1 MPGHDRDPPSMPD
14 PNLIAP
20 SLTAD
25 DLACLRGGRLV
36 FAGLSFRLDAGEA
49 LVLTGPNGSGKSSLL
64 RLVAGLV
71 PVFAGR
77 LDWTGA
83 PGSIAYLGHQDAV
96 KPALT
101 PRETLRFWGATAGAA
116 PDAATIGAALAAVGL
131 AGLDD
136 LPCRYLSAGQ
146 RRRLALA
153 RFELGPA
160 RLWLLDEPTLGLDT
174 ASVARLEARIARHR
188 AGGGIVM
195 LATHVPLALDGAR
208 GLALADF
215 AVAEV
220 PL

>member
-1 MPGHDRDPPSMPD
+1 MSEPG
-14 PNLIAP
+14 LTAP
-20 SLTAD
+20 RLQAD

-36 FAGLSFRLDAGEA
+36 FVGLSFRLGAGEA

-71 PVFAGR
+71 PAFAGT

-101 PRETLRFWGATAGAA
+101 PRETLRFWGAASGAS
-116 PDAATIGAALAAVGL
+116 PDRVAIEAALAAVGL
-131 AGLDD
+131 EGLDD

-153 RFELGPA
+153 RFELSRA
-160 RLWLLDEPTLGLDT
+160 TLWLLDEPTLGLDV

-188 AGGGIVM
+188 VEGGIVM
-195 LATHVPLALDGAR
+195 LATHMRLALDGAR
-208 GLALADF
+208 GLGLGCF
-215 AVAEV
+215 AAAEP

>member
-1 MPGHDRDPPSMPD
+1 MPAPG
-14 PNLIAP
+14 LTAP
-20 SLTAD
+20 SLDAD

-36 FAGLSFRLDAGEA
+36 FAGLSFRLAAGEA

-71 PVFAGR
+71 PAFAGT

-101 PRETLRFWGATAGAA
+101 PRESLRFWAATAGAV
-116 PDAATIGAALAAVGL
+116 PTAAGIAAALAAVGL

-153 RFELGPA
+153 RLELGPA
-160 RLWLLDEPTLGLDT
+160 VLWLLDEPTLGLDA

-188 AGGGIVM
+188 AAGGLVM

-208 GLALADF
+208 GLALQDF
-215 AVAEV
+215 AVDEA

>member
-1 MPGHDRDPPSMPD
+1 MPPD
-14 PNLIAP
+14 
-20 SLTAD
+20 D
-25 DLACLRGGRLV
+25 GLACLRGGRLV
-36 FAGLSFRLDAGEA
+36 FAGLSFRLDPGEA

-71 PVFAGR
+71 PAFAGR

-101 PRETLRFWGATAGAA
+101 VREALRIWAAMAGAA
-116 PDAATIGAALAAVGL
+116 AEEGRGRRRHRRGRAE
-131 AGLDD
+131 GLDD
-136 LPCRYLSAGQ
+136 LPGRYLSAGQ

-153 RFELGPA
+153 RLELGRA
-160 RLWLLDEPTLGLDT
+160 ALWLLDEPTLGLDA
-174 ASVARLEARIARHR
+174 ASVARLEGRIARHR
-188 AGGGIVM
+188 AAGGLVM

-208 GLALADF
+208 FLALQDYA
-215 AVAEV
+215 AEDL

>member
-1 MPGHDRDPPSMPD
+1 MSATLLKAGC
-14 PNLIAP
+14 
-20 SLTAD
+20 
-25 DLACLRGGRLV
+25 LACVRGGRLV
-36 FAGLSFRLDAGEA
+36 FAGLSFQLYAGEA

-71 PVFAGR
+71 PAFAGT

-83 PGSIAYLGHQDAV
+83 PGSIVYLGHQDAV

-101 PRETLRFWGATAGAA
+101 PRETLRFWDAAAGAA
-116 PDAATIGAALAAVGL
+116 PDAAAIDAALAAVGL
-131 AGLDD
+131 DGLDD

-153 RFELGPA
+153 RLELGRA
-160 RLWLLDEPTLGLDT
+160 RLWLLDEPTLGLDI
-174 ASVARLEARIARHR
+174 ASVARLEARVARHR

-208 GLALADF
+208 GLALEDF

>member
-1 MPGHDRDPPSMPD
+1 MSEPG
-14 PNLIAP
+14 LTAP
-20 SLTAD
+20 RLRAD

-36 FAGLSFRLDAGEA
+36 FVGLSFRLDSGAA

-64 RLVAGLV
+64 RLVTGLV
-71 PVFAGR
+71 PPFAGT

-101 PRETLRFWGATAGAA
+101 PHESLRFWGAASGTAPGRA
-116 PDAATIGAALAAVGL
+116 DIEAALAAAGL
-131 AGLDD
+131 EGLDD

-153 RFELGPA
+153 RFELGRA
-160 RLWLLDEPTLGLDT
+160 RLWLLDEPTLGLDV

-188 AGGGIVM
+188 AEGGIVM
-195 LATHVPLALDGAR
+195 LATHMPLALDGASE
-208 GLALADF
+208 LALERF
-215 AVAEV
+215 AAAE
-220 PL
+220 LSL

>member
-1 MPGHDRDPPSMPD
+1 M
-14 PNLIAP
+14 IAATQPEP

-25 DLACLRGGRLV
+25 GLACLRGGRLV
-36 FAGLSFRLDAGEA
+36 FAGLSFRLDPGEA

-71 PVFAGR
+71 PAFAGR

-101 PRETLRFWGATAGAA
+101 VREALRIWAALSGAA
-116 PDAATIGAALAAVGL
+116 AEEGAIDAALAAVGL
-131 AGLDD
+131 EGLDD
-136 LPCRYLSAGQ
+136 LPGRYLSAGQ

-153 RFELGPA
+153 RLELGRA
-160 RLWLLDEPTLGLDT
+160 ALWLLDEPTLGLDA
-174 ASVARLEARIARHR
+174 ASVARLEGRIARHR
-188 AGGGIVM
+188 AVGGLVL
-195 LATHVPLALDGAR
+195 LATHVPLALGDAR
-208 GLALADF
+208 GLALQDYA
-215 AVAEV
+215 AEDL

>member
-1 MPGHDRDPPSMPD
+1 M
-14 PNLIAP
+14 IAATQPEP
-20 SLTAD
+20 SLTAGSLAAT

-36 FAGLSFRLDAGEA
+36 FAGLSFRLEAGEV

-71 PVFAGR
+71 PAFAGR

-83 PGSIAYLGHQDAV
+83 PGSIAYLGHQDSV

-101 PRETLRFWGATAGAA
+101 VREALRVWAALSGVAAGEGAI
-116 PDAATIGAALAAVGL
+116 DAAIAAVGL
-131 AGLDD
+131 EGLDD
-136 LPCRYLSAGQ
+136 LPGRYLSAGQ

-153 RFELGPA
+153 RLELGRA
-160 RLWLLDEPTLGLDT
+160 ALWLLDEPTLGLDA
-174 ASVARLEARIARHR
+174 ASVARLEGRIARHR
-188 AGGGIVM
+188 AAGGLVM

-208 GLALADF
+208 FLALQNYA
-215 AVAEV
+215 AEDL

>member
-1 MPGHDRDPPSMPD
+1 MTAATTPEPS
-14 PNLIAP
+14 LIAAN
-20 SLTAD
+20 LTGT

-36 FAGLSFRLDAGEA
+36 FAGLSFRLEAGEA

-71 PVFAGR
+71 PAFAGR

-101 PRETLRFWGATAGAA
+101 VREALRVWAAMAGAA
-116 PDAATIGAALAAVGL
+116 AGQGAIDAAIAAVGL
-131 AGLDD
+131 EGLDD
-136 LPCRYLSAGQ
+136 LPGRYLSAGQ

-153 RFELGPA
+153 RLELGRA
-160 RLWLLDEPTLGLDT
+160 ALWLLDEPTLGLDV
-174 ASVARLEARIARHR
+174 ASVARLEGRIARHR
-188 AGGGIVM
+188 AAGGLVM

-208 GLALADF
+208 GLALQDYA
-215 AVAEV
+215 AEEL

>member
-1 MPGHDRDPPSMPD
+1 MTAATQPE
-14 PNLIAP
+14 P
-20 SLTAD
+20 SLTAE

-71 PVFAGR
+71 PTFAGR

-101 PRETLRFWGATAGAA
+101 VREALRLWAAIAGAKA
-116 PDAATIGAALAAVGL
+116 GEGAVDAAIAAAGL
-131 AGLDD
+131 EGLDD
-136 LPCRYLSAGQ
+136 LPGRYLSAGQ

-153 RFELGPA
+153 RLELGHA
-160 RLWLLDEPTLGLDT
+160 ALWLLDEPTLGLDV
-174 ASVARLEARIARHR
+174 ASVARLEGRIARHR
-188 AGGGIVM
+188 AAGGLVL

-208 GLALADF
+208 FLALQDYA
-215 AVAEV
+215 AEDL

>member
-1 MPGHDRDPPSMPD
+1 M
-14 PNLIAP
+14 IAATQPEP

-25 DLACLRGGRLV
+25 GLACLRGGRLV
-36 FAGLSFRLDAGEA
+36 FAGLSFRLDPGEA

-71 PVFAGR
+71 PAFAGR

-101 PRETLRFWGATAGAA
+101 VREALRIWAALSGAA
-116 PDAATIGAALAAVGL
+116 AEEGAIDAALAAVGL
-131 AGLDD
+131 EGLDD
-136 LPCRYLSAGQ
+136 LPGRYLSAGQ

-153 RFELGPA
+153 R
-160 RLWLLDEPTLGLDT
+160 
-174 ASVARLEARIARHR
+174 LEGRIARHR
-188 AGGGIVM
+188 AAGGLVM

-208 GLALADF
+208 GLALQDYA
-215 AVAEV
+215 AEDL

>member
-1 MPGHDRDPPSMPD
+1 MPEPR
-14 PNLIAP
+14 
-20 SLTAD
+20 LTAASLAAT

-36 FAGLSFRLDAGEA
+36 FAGLSFRLGPGGA

-71 PVFAGR
+71 PAFAGT

-101 PRETLRFWGATAGAA
+101 VREALRVWAALAGVGAGEG
-116 PDAATIGAALAAVGL
+116 PVDAAIAAVGL
-131 AGLDD
+131 EGLDD
-136 LPCRYLSAGQ
+136 LPGRYLSAGQ

-153 RFELGPA
+153 RLELGRA
-160 RLWLLDEPTLGLDT
+160 ALWLLDEPTLGLDA

-188 AGGGIVM
+188 AAGGLVM
-195 LATHVPLALDGAR
+195 LATHVPLALDGAGR
-208 GLALADF
+208 LALEDYATE
-215 AVAEV
+215 A

>member
-1 MPGHDRDPPSMPD
+1 MPEPR
-14 PNLIAP
+14 
-20 SLTAD
+20 LTAASLAAT

-36 FAGLSFRLDAGEA
+36 FAGLSFRLGPGGA

-71 PVFAGR
+71 PAFAGT

-101 PRETLRFWGATAGAA
+101 VREALRVWAALAGVGAGEGAV
-116 PDAATIGAALAAVGL
+116 DAAIAAVGL
-131 AGLDD
+131 EGLDD
-136 LPCRYLSAGQ
+136 LPGRYLSAGQ

-153 RFELGPA
+153 RLELGRA
-160 RLWLLDEPTLGLDT
+160 ALWLLDEPTLGLDA

-188 AGGGIVM
+188 AAGGLVM
-195 LATHVPLALDGAR
+195 LATHVPLALDGAGR
-208 GLALADF
+208 LALEDYA
-215 AVAEV
+215 AEA

>member
-1 MPGHDRDPPSMPD
+1 MSEPG
-14 PNLIAP
+14 LTAP
-20 SLTAD
+20 RLQAD

-36 FAGLSFRLDAGEA
+36 FVGLSFRLGAGEA

-71 PVFAGR
+71 PAFAGT

-101 PRETLRFWGATAGAA
+101 PRETLRFWGAASGAS
-116 PDAATIGAALAAVGL
+116 PDRVAIEAALAAVGL
-131 AGLDD
+131 EGLDD

-153 RFELGPA
+153 RFELSRA
-160 RLWLLDEPTLGLDT
+160 TLWLLDEPTLGLDV

-188 AGGGIVM
+188 AEGGIVM
-195 LATHVPLALDGAR
+195 LATHMRLALDGAR
-208 GLALADF
+208 GLGLGGF
-215 AVAEV
+215 AAAEP

>member
-1 MPGHDRDPPSMPD
+1 MTVSSSH
-14 PNLIAP
+14 P
-20 SLTAD
+20 SLTAA

-36 FAGLSFRLDAGEA
+36 FAGLSFRLGAGEV

-83 PGSIAYLGHQDAV
+83 AGSIAYLGDQDAV

-101 PRETLRFWGATAGAA
+101 LSETLRFWAAAVGAA
-116 PDAATIGAALAAVGL
+116 PSRAEIEAALDAVGL
-131 AGLDD
+131 AGLDH

-153 RFELGPA
+153 RFELGRA
-160 RLWLLDEPTLGLDT
+160 ALWLLDEPTLGLDT
-174 ASVARLEARIARHR
+174 ASVARLQARIARHR
-188 AGGGIVM
+188 DAGGLVM

-208 GLALADF
+208 GLALEDF
-215 AVAEV
+215 AAVEA

>member
-1 MPGHDRDPPSMPD
+1 MTAATQPEPS
-14 PNLIAP
+14 LIAA
-20 SLTAD
+20 SLSAT

-71 PVFAGR
+71 PAFAGR

-101 PRETLRFWGATAGAA
+101 VREALRSWAAMAGTAVAEGVV
-116 PDAATIGAALAAVGL
+116 DAAIAAVGL
-131 AGLDD
+131 EGLDD
-136 LPCRYLSAGQ
+136 LPGRYLSAGQ

-153 RFELGPA
+153 RLELGHA
-160 RLWLLDEPTLGLDT
+160 TLWLLDEPTLGLDA
-174 ASVARLEARIARHR
+174 ASVGRLEGRIARHR
-188 AGGGIVM
+188 AAGGLVM

-208 GLALADF
+208 FLALQDYA
-215 AVAEV
+215 AEDL

>member
-1 MPGHDRDPPSMPD
+1 MSEPG
-14 PNLIAP
+14 
-20 SLTAD
+20 LTASRLQAD

-36 FAGLSFRLDAGEA
+36 FVGLSFRLGAGEA

-71 PVFAGR
+71 PTFAGT
-77 LDWTGA
+77 LDWTGGA
-83 PGSIAYLGHQDAV
+83 GSIAYLGHQDAV

-101 PRETLRFWGATAGAA
+101 PRETLRFWGAASGAS
-116 PDAATIGAALAAVGL
+116 PDRVDIEAALAAVGL
-131 AGLDD
+131 EGLDD

-153 RFELGPA
+153 RFELSRA
-160 RLWLLDEPTLGLDT
+160 TLWLLDEPTLGLDV

-188 AGGGIVM
+188 AEGGIVM
-195 LATHVPLALDGAR
+195 LATHTPLALDGAR
-208 GLALADF
+208 GLALEQF
-215 AVAEV
+215 AVAES